1 MDKFFQGFCN
11 IYPHYKL
18 NSKFKKKFFYLIF
31 TLFNFF
37 LKGPFKL
44 NFKNFVF
51 LAYPQKKNY
60 SRSLLTK
67 INIHDEGEVNFFI
80 DNIDENSIFLDCG
93 ANQGFYSIPIAG
105 YHKNSEIFAFEP
117 SNQEMEYLKNNISV
131 NNFTNIN
138 AVKSAVGDEE
148 GEFKFKD
155 DNIEDNS
162 TKGGYITNKNDINEK
177 NISIV
182 SATTLDNFIAK
193 KNIDNNKKIFIKI
206 DLEGYDFNAIYGSK
220 KLLDNYFTVILFEFS
235 KIAVENKIYSKGSF
249 NNFLNEKDLVILDI
263 NGNKITLDILH
274 KKLDLLAK
282 KHNVCG
288 NFLILKNKYVT
299 DLKFKNL

>member
-18 NSKFKKKFFYLIF
+18 NSKFKKKIFYLIF

-162 TKGGYITNKNDINEK
+162 TKGGYITNENDINEI

-193 KNIDNNKKIFIKI
+193 KNIDINKKIFIKI

-220 KLLDNYFTVILFEFS
+220 NLLDNYFTVILFEFS

-274 KKLDLLAK
+274 KKLDLLTK

-288 NFLILKNKYVT
+288 NFLILKNKNVAE
-299 DLKFKNL
+299 LKFRNL